1 MAAKA
6 RASALLG
13 TVQLVTAAAVIG
25 IVGVV
30 SDGSVL
36 RMLLLIAGCGAVAFV
51 IGLFTLTRVPQV
63 VPAAAEYNH
72 ARGDC
77 AVGHVGFHPANHEME
92 HQTAAS

>member
-1 MAAKA
+1 MKAAAPTTWKEY
-6 RASALLG
+6 RLL
-13 TVQLVTAAAVIG
+13 LYSAVIG

-63 VPAAAEYNH
+63 VPAAAE
-72 ARGDC
+72 
-77 AVGHVGFHPANHEME
+77 
-92 HQTAAS
+92 